1 MGPYPLDGAEASLG
15 EGASMNI
22 RTCLS
27 RSSATLC
34 LAVGIGLFAGADAQA
49 QIVLFYPAADFSSA
63 PYTIGFG
70 GGTATYTF
78 TDVSSTSTDP
88 LTEDAVS
95 TGGDGMVN
103 SFLAPVSFQL
113 GSVIGDT
120 GYDFAA
126 FPSAAGIAFSLAET
140 SIGLEFSLPD
150 GVHYGFATTLGPE
163 LIAYGYNSTPGGFI
177 ATTGVPEPATW
188 VLLIAGLGALGAV
201 ASVRKIR
208 SPQATLV

>member
-1 MGPYPLDGAEASLG
+1 
-15 EGASMNI
+15 MNI
-22 RTCLS
+22 RTFLS

-34 LAVGIGLFAGADAQA
+34 LAAGVGLFAAADARA
-49 QIVLFYPAADFSSA
+49 QIVLFYPAADFSST
-63 PYTIGFG
+63 PYTISFG
-70 GGTATYTF
+70 GGTATFTF
-78 TDVSSTSTDP
+78 TDISSTSTDP
-88 LTEDAVS
+88 LTEDAVA

-126 FPSAAGIAFSLAET
+126 FPAAAGIAFSLAET

-163 LIAYGYNSTPGGFI
+163 LLAYGYNSTPGGFI
-177 ATTGVPEPATW
+177 ATTGVPEPSTW
-188 VLLIAGLGALGAV
+188 SLLIAGLGALGAL

-208 SPQATLV
+208 ATQAALV

>member
-1 MGPYPLDGAEASLG
+1 MNHSRPGRAAITKRERPFFIPQRNGSVPLDGAEASLG

-34 LAVGIGLFAGADAQA
+34 LAAGIGLFAGADAQA

-126 FPSAAGIAFSLAET
+126 FPAAAGIAFSLA
-140 SIGLEFSLPD
+140 
-150 GVHYGFATTLGPE
+150 
-163 LIAYGYNSTPGGFI
+163 
-177 ATTGVPEPATW
+177 
-188 VLLIAGLGALGAV
+188 
-201 ASVRKIR
+201 
-208 SPQATLV
+208 

>member
-1 MGPYPLDGAEASLG
+1 
-15 EGASMNI
+15 MNI

-78 TDVSSTSTDP
+78 TDVSSTS
-88 LTEDAVS
+88 TEDAVS

-188 VLLIAGLGALGAV
+188 VLLIAGLSALGAV

-208 SPQATLV
+208 SPQTTLV

>member
-1 MGPYPLDGAEASLG
+1 
-15 EGASMNI
+15 MNI
-22 RTCLS
+22 RSCLW
-27 RSSATLC
+27 RSSAALC
-34 LAVGIGLFAGADAQA
+34 LAVGIGLLTGAEAKAQ
-49 QIVLFYPAADFSSA
+49 VLLFYPGADFNST
-63 PYTIGFG
+63 PYTISFG

-78 TDVSSTSTDP
+78 TDISSTSTDP

-95 TGGDGMVN
+95 TGGDGLVN
-103 SFLAPVSFQL
+103 SFLGPVSFEL

-126 FPSAAGIAFSLAET
+126 FPGAAGIAFSVAET

-163 LIAYGYNSTPGGFI
+163 VLSYGYNSTPGGFI

-188 VLLIAGLGALGAV
+188 VLLIVGLGVSAAV
-201 ASVRKIR
+201 ASIRKLR
-208 SPQATLV
+208 APQHGQV